1 MLPARLSEALTFFVL
16 VVKMATSS
24 SASRARIP
32 KSRASPVVPTT
43 FGKSVDRDVEKARK
57 ATEAFKDLDKAAAA
71 GYERNVPNCVANPP
85 QGAMGFHHGNNALLD
100 DRLQVDKPEILV
112 YERLSDGSYR
122 LNGVEYIVP
131 LSAWPREEPPR
142 IMGQSLKKAP
152 RLGIWYLHVWI
163 WEANPSGLF
172 ADWNPNVK
180 C

>member
-1 MLPARLSEALTFFVL
+1 MGAALAPIL
-16 VVKMATSS
+16 VAVGTANSTTRAQEH
-24 SASRARIP
+24 SAHAAP
-32 KSRASPVVPTT
+32 ASPIVPTT

-57 ATEAFKDLDKAAAA
+57 ATEVFKDLDKAAAA

-122 LNGVEYIVP
+122 LNGV
-131 LSAWPREEPPR
+131 
-142 IMGQSLKKAP
+142 
-152 RLGIWYLHVWI
+152 VWI